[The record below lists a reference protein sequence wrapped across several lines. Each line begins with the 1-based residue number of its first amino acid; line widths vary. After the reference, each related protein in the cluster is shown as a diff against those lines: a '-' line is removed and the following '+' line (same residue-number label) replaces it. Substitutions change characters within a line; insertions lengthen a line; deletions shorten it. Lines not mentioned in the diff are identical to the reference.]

1 MALDVMDLIRQRE
14 ESQRMRSNPSVIPT
28 PPTAQPAARRTTATR
43 RIIEEEEPEY
53 DEPEPEPSV
62 RSRPVREK
70 AQAQPTINDRLRL
83 RKAVRQAREDPLD
96 DYEPPQKKRRFNL
109 SLSPLRTLFT
119 GMLLVLFPALGAI
132 LSLYFAFEKNKGEAG
147 YLQSVQMLH
156 ISQAIICMQLIV
168 MLLYFVYWKNK
179 MTKQLT

>member
-14 ESQRMRSNPSVIPT
+14 ESQRMRSNPSITPT

-43 RIIEEEEPEY
+43 SVVEEPEY
-53 DEPEPEPSV
+53 DEPEPEPIS

-96 DYEPPQKKRRFNL
+96 DYEPLPKKRRFNL
-109 SLSPLRTLFT
+109 SLSPVRTLFT

>member
-1 MALDVMDLIRQRE
+1 MDLIRQRE
-14 ESQRMRSNPSVIPT
+14 ESQRMRSNQTVKPA
-28 PPTAQPAARRTTATR
+28 PPTAQPATRRTTATR
-43 RIIEEEEPEY
+43 MVVEEEPEF
-53 DEPEPEPSV
+53 EPEPEPIS
-62 RSRPVREK
+62 RSRKAPVEK
-70 AQAQPTINDRLRL
+70 PTINDRLRL

-96 DYEPPQKKRRFNL
+96 DYEPLPKKRRFNL
-109 SLSPLRTLFT
+109 SLSPVRTLIT
-119 GMLLVLFPALGAI
+119 GMALVLFPALGAI

-179 MTKQLT
+179 MSK

>member
-14 ESQRMRSNPSVIPT
+14 ESQRMRSNQTVKPAPL
-28 PPTAQPAARRTTATR
+28 TAQPVARRTTATR
-43 RIIEEEEPEY
+43 SVVEEPEY
-53 DEPEPEPSV
+53 DEQESEPPV

>member
-14 ESQRMRSNPSVIPT
+14 ESQRMRSNQSVTPA
-28 PPTAQPAARRTTATR
+28 PPTAQPVARRTTATR
-43 RIIEEEEPEY
+43 TVVEEEPEF
-53 DEPEPEPSV
+53 DPEPEPIS

-156 ISQAIICMQLIV
+156 ISQAIICVQLIV

-179 MTKQLT
+179 MTKKLT

>member
-14 ESQRMRSNPSVIPT
+14 ESQRMRSNQTVKPA
-28 PPTAQPAARRTTATR
+28 PPTAQPATRRTTAIR
-43 RIIEEEEPEY
+43 MVVEEEPEF
-53 DEPEPEPSV
+53 EPEPEPIS
-62 RSRPVREK
+62 RSRKAPVEK
-70 AQAQPTINDRLRL
+70 PTINDRLRL

-96 DYEPPQKKRRFNL
+96 DYEPLPKKRRFNL
-109 SLSPLRTLFT
+109 SLSPVRTLIT
-119 GMLLVLFPALGAI
+119 GMALVLFPALGAI

-179 MTKQLT
+179 MSK